1 MGVSTKVSVT
11 KKGYCVSHLS
21 QGPLTGPPG
30 DYQRVDGVVDG
41 VGPDNRALLAG
52 SRGMRP
58 RSGISFQRILNN
70 FTRFPYKTQS
80 TISSIMP
87 FIESDSKIALRSK
100 LRAIDWAVVVAVSI
114 YLIAVARMWWAIRNR
129 TGHSSGQCSP
139 IHQMSQ
145 YVSYDPNQLM
155 EHASRILLET
165 DATVKSVERV
175 GPGNRAQDL
184 SIEPFSRSLHRPP
197 AARGRGIR
205 GSDGRRLS
213 AGSGGEGS
221 GIRFHGVRA

>member
-1 MGVSTKVSVT
+1 
-11 KKGYCVSHLS
+11 
-21 QGPLTGPPG
+21 
-30 DYQRVDGVVDG
+30 
-41 VGPDNRALLAG
+41 
-52 SRGMRP
+52 MRP
-58 RSGISFQRILNN
+58 RSGISFQRVLNN

-129 TGHSSGQCSP
+129 TGHSSGQCAP

-155 EHASRILLET
+155 EHASRILLEI
-165 DATVKSVERV
+165 DATVKSVAAAL
-175 GPGNRAQDL
+175 GFKDP
-184 SIEPFSRSLHRPP
+184 SHFSCGFKSVHHVPP
-197 AARGRGIR
+197 SRRR
-205 GSDGRRLS
+205 GSGSRCTRSGRLECGLTRQL
-213 AGSGGEGS
+213 
-221 GIRFHGVRA
+221 I